1 MSADEG
7 AALSRAGDPSADVV
21 DDQITAA
28 DELFELLTATD
39 TFESFLQE
47 LAVLAAR
54 EVGGDLSCGITART
68 DRRPVTVASSDAFA
82 AQLDEMQYAD
92 GIGPCMHAM
101 NSGDVVQIDDLAD
114 DERWGAYRSDAYAH
128 GVRSSLS
135 MPIGANG
142 QIVGALNLYSTEPRG
157 FNEKQQTGAARFAD
171 RAAGALSVA
180 ARMSAQTRLSEQLQQ
195 ALESRAVIDQ
205 AIGVIMAQRRC
216 SAEQAF
222 AVLRS
227 ASQNR
232 NMKLRTVAAGI
243 VGSLQQHAPHDGHVD
258 RAGPAAQ

>member
-7 AALSRAGDPSADVV
+7 AVLGRAGDPSADVF

-39 TFESFLQE
+39 TFDSFLQE

-68 DRRPVTVASSDAFA
+68 DRHPLTVASSDALA

-101 NSGDVVQIDDLAD
+101 NTGEVVQIDDLAS

-128 GVRSSLS
+128 GLRSSLS

-142 QIVGALNLYSTEPRG
+142 QIVGALNLYSTEPRS
-157 FNEKQQTGAARFAD
+157 FTEEHRTRSARFAD

-180 ARMSAQTRLSEQLQQ
+180 ARMAAQVRLSDQLRQ

-205 AIGVIMAQRRC
+205 AIGVIMAQQRC

-232 NMKLRTVAAGI
+232 NIKLRTVATGI
-243 VGSLQQHAPHDGHVD
+243 VGSLQQRAPHNDHPDGT
-258 RAGPAAQ
+258 GQAAQ